1 MIKRAFVIF
10 CAVVA
15 FSLSLHAQEGKQ
27 DKEPEGKPYF
37 TAKDLYQ
44 VFVLGDSLA
53 AGLWSGVSRTIEGD
67 VRISLNGRYKEDS
80 GLSRP
85 EYYDW
90 NGALP
95 KILASNKID
104 IAIVMLGS
112 NDAQPIRD
120 GATRYAFDTKEWRA
134 AYVKQVDEL
143 MASLKAAGA
152 AVYWMEMPPMQTDK
166 YDEAMKTIAAIHKE
180 RAAAAGIRFVAT
192 RAALLD
198 NGKYNESGFDETG
211 EFVKLR
217 SRDGVHFVKEGN
229 NKLASLVMAEINKD
243 IDVAVA
249 AAPPAPPPVA
259 TMESQPV
266 PGLGQPSAALP
277 EAPPGTGVPGQSPP
291 AKSDYAGA
299 LPAPNDPAMAQL
311 ARTTKPGTDASR
323 LFSRGE
329 AITAR
334 RGRFDDFTQASAT
347 DPSSAAAPTR
357 P

>member
-1 MIKRAFVIF
+1 MIKRAFLLV
-10 CAVVA
+10 CAILA
-15 FSLSLHAQEGKQ
+15 LSLSVHAQEGKQ
-27 DKEPEGKPYF
+27 DKQEDKDKPYF
-37 TAKDLYQ
+37 ASKDLYQ

-53 AGLWSGVSRTIEGD
+53 AGLWSGVSRTIDGD
-67 VRISLNGRYKEDS
+67 MRISLNGRYKEDS

-120 GATRYAFDTKEWRA
+120 GAMRYAFDTKEWRA

-152 AVYWMEMPPMQTDK
+152 AVYWMEMPPMQAEQ
-166 YDEAMKTIAAIHKE
+166 YDASMKAVAAVHKE
-180 RAAAAGIRFVAT
+180 RAEAAGIRFVET
-192 RAALLD
+192 RSELLD
-198 NGKYNESGFDETG
+198 NGKYSEMGFDETG

-229 NKLASLVMAEINKD
+229 NKLASLVMAAINKD
-243 IDVAVA
+243 IEVAVA
-249 AAPPAPPPVA
+249 AAPPTPPAVA
-259 TMESQPV
+259 ATESQPV
-266 PGLGQPSAALP
+266 PGFGQPFQTLP
-277 EAPPGTGVPGQSPP
+277 EPAPGTIGPEQVAQ
-291 AKSDYAGA
+291 AKSDYAGE

-334 RGRFDDFTQASAT
+334 RGRFDDFTPVQ
-347 DPSSAAAPTR
+347 
-357 P
+357 

>member
-1 MIKRAFVIF
+1 MIKRLFLIV
-10 CAVVA
+10 CAILA
-15 FSLSLHAQEGKQ
+15 LSLAPHAQEEGKQ
-27 DKEPEGKPYF
+27 DMEAAKDKPYF
-37 TAKDLYQ
+37 ASKDLYQ

-67 VRISLNGRYKEDS
+67 MRISLNGRYKEDS

-120 GATRYAFDTKEWRA
+120 GSIRYAFDTAEWRA
-134 AYVKQVDEL
+134 AYVRQVDEL

-152 AVYWMEMPPMQTDK
+152 AVYWMEMPPMQAEK
-166 YDEAMKTIAAIHKE
+166 YDDSMKVIAAIHKE
-180 RAAAAGIRFVAT
+180 RAAAAGIRFVET
-192 RAALLD
+192 RGALLD
-198 NGKYNESGFDETG
+198 NGKYGESGFDETG
-211 EFVKLR
+211 EFVRLR

-229 NKLASLVMAEINKD
+229 NKLGSLVMAAINKD
-243 IDVAVA
+243 IEVAVA
-249 AAPPAPPPVA
+249 AAPAAPPPA
-259 TMESQPV
+259 TMDSQPV
-266 PGLGQPSAALP
+266 PGFGQPSAALP
-277 EAPPGTGVPGQSPP
+277 QGDQNAGGPELPTQ
-291 AKSDYAGA
+291 AKSDYAGE
-299 LPAPNDPAMAQL
+299 LPSPNDPAMAQL
-311 ARTTKPGTDASR
+311 ARTAKVGTDASR

-334 RGRFDDFTQASAT
+334 PGRFDDFTPVQ
-347 DPSSAAAPTR
+347 
-357 P
+357 

>member
-1 MIKRAFVIF
+1 MIKRAFLIV
-10 CAVVA
+10 CAIA
-15 FSLSLHAQEGKQ
+15 ALSLSVHAQEGKQ
-27 DKEPEGKPYF
+27 DRQADMAKPYF
-37 TAKDLYQ
+37 VSKDLYQ

-67 VRISLNGRYKEDS
+67 IRISLNGRYKEDS

-120 GATRYAFDTKEWRA
+120 GAMRYAFDTPEWRA

-152 AVYWMEMPPMQTDK
+152 AVYWMEMPPVEADK
-166 YDEAMKTIAAIHKE
+166 YDASMKAIAAIHKE
-180 RAAAAGIRFVAT
+180 RAEAAGIRFVET
-192 RAALLD
+192 RSELLD
-198 NGKYNESGFDETG
+198 NGKYSDSGFDETG
-211 EFVKLR
+211 EFVRLR
-217 SRDGVHFVKEGN
+217 SRDGVHFLKEGN
-229 NKLASLVMAEINKD
+229 NKLGSLVMAAINKD
-243 IDVAVA
+243 IEAAVA
-249 AAPPAPPPVA
+249 AAPPPPVA
-259 TMESQPV
+259 ASESQPM
-266 PGLGQPSAALP
+266 PGFGQPSETLP
-277 EAPPGTGVPGQSPP
+277 EAAPGAIGSAQGPP

-311 ARTTKPGTDASR
+311 ARSTKPGTDASR

-334 RGRFDDFTQASAT
+334 RGRFDDFTPAQ
-347 DPSSAAAPTR
+347 
-357 P
+357 